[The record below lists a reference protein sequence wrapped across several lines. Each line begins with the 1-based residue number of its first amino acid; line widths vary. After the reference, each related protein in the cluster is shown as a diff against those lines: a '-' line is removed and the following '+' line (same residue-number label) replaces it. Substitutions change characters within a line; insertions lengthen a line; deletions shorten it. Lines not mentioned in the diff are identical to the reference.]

1 MNSKALRSIK
11 LSKGQRI
18 LAGQDVTIYRAIST
32 VDTVKLYEITIGNT
46 SFTTTESIRTRFFS

>member
-32 VDTVKLYEITIGNT
+32 VDTVKLYEITIGST

>member
-18 LAGQDVTIYRAIST
+18 LAGQDVVIYRAIST
-32 VDTVKLYEITIGNT
+32 VDTVKLYEITIGST